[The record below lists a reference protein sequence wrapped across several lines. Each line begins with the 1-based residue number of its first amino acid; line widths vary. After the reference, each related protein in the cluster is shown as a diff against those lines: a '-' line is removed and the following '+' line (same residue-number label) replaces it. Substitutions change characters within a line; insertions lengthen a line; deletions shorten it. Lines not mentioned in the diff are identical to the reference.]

1 LQCQKQLNISL
12 LLMIPGTTPLHIAA
26 SSNYVEAVNLLLTK
40 GISCNLKNN
49 VGRTPL
55 HLAAGMGCDA

>member
-1 LQCQKQLNISL
+1 MPKVVEYLSSTDDSGN
-12 LLMIPGTTPLHIAA
+12 TPLHIAA
-26 SSNYVEAVNLLLTK
+26 SSNYVEAVNLLLRK